1 MSNFKLHPLSLAL
14 IGAIAAPTFAS
25 DTAEKSEP
33 HQLSTI
39 VVSAAGFEQDIKNAP
54 ASISVV
60 TAEDLKKKGIT
71 SIADALSEVPGVD
84 VRNGQGKT
92 GGLNI
97 QMRGLNQSYTLVL
110 IDGQRQ
116 NTSGSIG
123 PNGFSEFSTS
133 FMPPLASIER
143 IEVIRGP
150 MSTLYGSDAMGGII
164 NIITKKV

>member
-1 MSNFKLHPLSLAL
+1 MRDFNLRPLAV
-14 IGAIAAPTFAS
+14 AILGVTTAAAHAETTSTTSVPT
-25 DTAEKSEP
+25 T
-33 HQLSTI
+33 QLSTI
-39 VVSAAGFEQDIKNAP
+39 VVSAAGFEQELKNAP

-71 SIADALSEVPGVD
+71 SIADALTEVPGVD

-97 QMRGLNQSYTLVL
+97 QMRGLNQSYTLIL

-123 PNGFSEFSTS
+123 PNGF
-133 FMPPLASIER
+133 
-143 IEVIRGP
+143 G
-150 MSTLYGSDAMGGII
+150 
-164 NIITKKV
+164 